1 MRMKFGLIG
10 AKLGHSLSPRIHK
23 ELFSRRGLAASYE
36 LLEMPAEQLPSQLE
50 RLRQEYTGVNVTIP
64 HKIAVMP
71 YLDRISPEAAAI
83 GAVNTIAFREGK
95 ALGYNT
101 DYFGFGRMLEHYG
114 LTPTGKDVCVLG
126 TGGAARAVLQYL
138 TDCRSRSITL
148 FSRKVSKVAPDL
160 RQRFTIKNYADLP
173 ALQGDLL
180 VNCTPVGMF
189 PKTEVSPADASVMA
203 HFGAA
208 VDLIYNP
215 PVTCF
220 LALAQQQK
228 KPAVNGLFMLVAQA
242 VAAEEIWLGQKFS
255 GAFIASLTE
264 RIAAGETEK

>member
-1 MRMKFGLIG
+1 MKFGLIG

-71 YLDRISPEAAAI
+71 YLDSISPEAAAI

-160 RQRFTIKNYADLP
+160 RQRFTIKIM
-173 ALQGDLL
+173 QTSLL
-180 VNCTPVGMF
+180 YREICWLTAPRSECF
-189 PKTEVSPADASVMA
+189 PK
-203 HFGAA
+203 
-208 VDLIYNP
+208 
-215 PVTCF
+215 
-220 LALAQQQK
+220 QK
-228 KPAVNGLFMLVAQA
+228 SHRQMLLLWR
-242 VAAEEIWLGQKFS
+242 IS
-255 GAFIASLTE
+255 GRRWI
-264 RIAAGETEK
+264 